1 MHAIIYADRLSTAEA
16 QLHKSIYGGTEGS
29 GPPPQFLDREVQGPN
44 FCDTFAIYKHGAQ
57 VN

>member
-29 GPPPQFLDREVQGPN
+29 GPPPQFLDREVPRVQI
-44 FCDTFAIYKHGAQ
+44 FATHLLYTNTVRK
-57 VN
+57 